1 MSQGQRVLDRPLRVR
16 FHYGHPDVFDKLF
29 FMGRGG
35 VSKAT
40 KGINLSEDI
49 FAGFNAVL
57 RGSSIVFREYI
68 QAGKGRDVGLQQL
81 YKFEAKLAQGNAMQ
95 SLSRDVYRL
104 GQSLDFFR
112 LLSFYFGGVG
122 FYISNNLTIWALY
135 FFLYSRLLLAAFGV
149 QEQDTFSGVEFL
161 SYWFG
166 LAGFLLTIPVF
177 ATLGLERGFFVSAY
191 ETARMLVTGGPLF
204 FMFHM
209 GTKAYY
215 FEQTILAGGAKYRP
229 TGRGFVTRHE
239 DFSEIYRFHA
249 SSHFYRAMEMYDSAH
264 TPHHRRCAPLVGH
277 ALTHLLSFCSVS
289 VTAGCSC

>member
-1 MSQGQRVLDRPLRVR
+1 M
-16 FHYGHPDVFDKLF
+16 FDKLF
-29 FMGRGG
+29 FIGRGG

-57 RGSSIVFREYI
+57 RGASIVFREYI
-68 QAGKGRDVGLQQL
+68 QCGKGRDVGLQQL

-95 SLSRDVYRL
+95 SLTRDVYRL

-149 QEQDTFSGVEFL
+149 QEQDTFSGAEFI

-166 LAGFLLTIPVF
+166 MAGFSPHYSRVHYPGIGE
-177 ATLGLERGFFVSAY
+177 GL
-191 ETARMLVTGGPLF
+191 
-204 FMFHM
+204 
-209 GTKAYY
+209 
-215 FEQTILAGGAKYRP
+215 
-229 TGRGFVTRHE
+229 
-239 DFSEIYRFHA
+239 
-249 SSHFYRAMEMYDSAH
+249 
-264 TPHHRRCAPLVGH
+264 PH
-277 ALTHLLSFCSVS
+277 LSL
-289 VTAGCSC
+289 